1 MKTYLAE
8 LIGTYVLIFLG
19 TGAIIINDLTPIS
32 IGHLGISLSFG
43 IAVTSMIYLFRSVS
57 GAHINPAVS
66 IAFVFAGG
74 FKSSDLFGYILAQI
88 SGAILASL
96 SLYVLFDGHKNL
108 GATIPANSVLQ
119 SFILEL
125 ILSFVLMLV
134 ILFISQSPTVERY
147 TAIAV
152 GATVAIEAF
161 LGGPISGASM
171 NPARSIGPALIS
183 GHFEHLWIY
192 IVSPCFGMILAS
204 FTWRFYSKR
213 PKTSDANKS
222 HQSNLVNR

>member
-8 LIGTYVLIFLG
+8 MTGTYVLIFLG

-32 IGHLGISLSFG
+32 IGHIGISLSFG

-74 FKSSDLFGYILAQI
+74 LKSSDLFGYILAQI

-96 SLYVLFDGHKNL
+96 SLYVLFDGHENL
-108 GATIPANSVLQ
+108 GVTLPANSILQ
-119 SFILEL
+119 SFILEI
-125 ILSFVLMLV
+125 ILSFVLMFV
-134 ILFISQSPTVERY
+134 ILFVSQSPSIEKY

-183 GHFEHLWIY
+183 GQLEHLWIY
-192 IVSPCFGMILAS
+192 IFSPCLGMILAS
-204 FTWRFYSKR
+204 FTWRFCSKR
-213 PKTSDANKS
+213 QKTSDAYAP
-222 HQSNLVNR
+222 H